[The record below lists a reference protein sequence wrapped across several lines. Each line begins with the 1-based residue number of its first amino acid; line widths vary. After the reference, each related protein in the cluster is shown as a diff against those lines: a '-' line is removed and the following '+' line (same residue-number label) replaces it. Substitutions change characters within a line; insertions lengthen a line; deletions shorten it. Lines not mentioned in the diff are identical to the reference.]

1 MANSDVKL
9 GRAKFKRRALKL
21 TLIVCILSEATNATC
36 PDRCH
41 KCQGADFPGCPK
53 GKCCSSS
60 NWCGSGSE
68 YCGRGGTGCDDCIW
82 AYVYITTTA
91 TPNWVTDPIT
101 GVEYWINPALLGWD
115 DSVMDC
121 EAVGGSLVKVTSGPA
136 NQPQVDFLTS
146 YMADSNV
153 PGSGAWIGC
162 NDKDNEGKFVWTDG
176 SPCSSKWGPEQP
188 DNHNGNENCVELRLA
203 GELNDAQC
211 TPSDKYMGSKVS
223 ICQRNATTTITT
235 TTITTTTIT
244 TTTTTKI
251 TTTTTTR
258 LQVNHDCDPLAD
270 VCDKAKNLV
279 CSMDVYECR
288 YRTTST
294 ATTAPA
300 EESGQGGTSNLAGGI
315 AGGAVGGADFLAVL
329 VFVAYRCGK
338 KDLDEVRRRTKPRPA
353 SQTPQSERPDV
364 PQGAYGQTTTHN
376 PAYNTVAAQEAT
388 YAEIDDSTAYETPG
402 AVLRGGQPAQ
412 QSDDEDLDV

>member
-203 GELNDAQC
+203 
-211 TPSDKYMGSKVS
+211 
-223 ICQRNATTTITT
+223 
-235 TTITTTTIT
+235 
-244 TTTTTKI
+244 
-251 TTTTTTR
+251 
-258 LQVNHDCDPLAD
+258 
-270 VCDKAKNLV
+270 
-279 CSMDVYECR
+279 
-288 YRTTST
+288 
-294 ATTAPA
+294 
-300 EESGQGGTSNLAGGI
+300 ESGQGGTSNLAGGI